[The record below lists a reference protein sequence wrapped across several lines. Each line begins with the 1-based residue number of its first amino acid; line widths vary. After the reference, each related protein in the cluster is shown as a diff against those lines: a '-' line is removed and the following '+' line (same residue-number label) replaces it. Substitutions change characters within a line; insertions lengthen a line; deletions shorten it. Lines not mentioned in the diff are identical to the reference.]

1 MRLAKAILTIFIL
14 FSLIASINA
23 QDKDMVLNKYN
34 EVSRSLGVDA
44 EIMDINRVGCY
55 IFNDGTF
62 GRNPQTGGNGCYFPA
77 GQEERSVI
85 YSAGLWVLGKVQ
97 VDTLR
102 FLYSCAS
109 HYRSEFQPGIILT
122 DSTADSPGDDKYMVY
137 KYTHGDTI
145 HQDALDQGCPDEILG
160 DQMLFSVYNDF
171 RSDNFLWN
179 PLAIGLEVQQT
190 SFAWGE
196 DFGLGHTIFS
206 RYRIFNKGK
215 FTLDTAYVAIW
226 LDPDVGYALDD
237 LAGSDSTR
245 GLIFAYNGDEYDD
258 TYGSLVPAV
267 GCDMLQGPIV
277 EAPGE
282 TAVLPDGTVFPD
294 NKILGMTASFMY
306 LQKTSLPGMTDPANA
321 TDAYNYMRGLRMDGE
336 AWLDPTQGDAPTPFP
351 FAGDP
356 IAGTGWLLESV
367 SDPNDVKM
375 GLSAGP
381 FTMAPGDSQDIVI
394 ALVVAQGPDHVNSIA
409 VLKDYDADAQLTY
422 ESDFDVVAS
431 AEKIA
436 YVPVKTTLSQ
446 NYPNP
451 FNPST
456 TIGFSLSKPGF
467 VTLNVYNVL
476 GKRIASLVK
485 DRLNAGEHTIEWSP
499 ENLSSGIYVYQLTM
513 GETVLTKKLLF
524 QK

>member
-1 MRLAKAILTIFIL
+1 MRLARVILLFVIL
-14 FSLIASINA
+14 FSIIIPLKA
-23 QDKDMVLNKYN
+23 QDKHMILKEYN
-34 EVSRSLGVDA
+34 QVSKSLDVNA
-44 EIMDINRVGCY
+44 EMMDINRVGCY
-55 IFNDGTF
+55 FFNDGTF
-62 GRNPQTGGNGCYFPA
+62 GRNPQTGGNGCYFPS

-109 HYRSEFQPGIILT
+109 YYRGEFQPGIMLT
-122 DSTADSPGDDKYMVY
+122 DSTADSPGEDKYMVY
-137 KYTHGDTI
+137 KYAQGDTI

-160 DQMLFSVYNDF
+160 NQMLFSVYNDF
-171 RSDNFLWN
+171 RSEGFLWN

-190 SFAWGE
+190 SFAWEE

-258 TYGSLVPAV
+258 VYGSLVPAV
-267 GCDMLQGPIV
+267 GCDLLQGPIV
-277 EAPGE
+277 EAAGE
-282 TAVLPDGTVFPD
+282 TVVLPDGTVFPD
-294 NKILGMTASFMY
+294 SKILGMTASFVNCEE
-306 LQKTSLPGMTDPANA
+306 SSIAGMQDPANA
-321 TDAYNYMRGLRMDGE
+321 EDAYNYVQGLRTDGK

-356 IAGTGWLLESV
+356 VAGTGWLLESV

-375 GLSAGP
+375 GLATGP

-394 ALVVAQGPDHVNSIA
+394 ALVVAQGPDPVNSIA

-436 YVPVKTTLSQ
+436 YVPQRTTLSQ

-456 TIGFSLSKPGF
+456 TIQFSLSKPGF

-485 DRLNAGEHTIEWSP
+485 DRLNVGEHTIEWSP
-499 ENLSSGIYVYQLTM
+499 ENLSSGIYFYQLTT
-513 GETVLTKKLLF
+513 GETVLTQKLLF